1 MKYGTKWIIEW
12 KSIFKVNNRIVPISI
27 DFEEPMDQAIDDV
40 QSGVEC
46 MTPKPKRSSDV
57 TKKWKIVPCIYENT
71 DEYKI

>member
-12 KSIFKVNNRIVPISI
+12 KSIVKVNNRIVPVSI

-46 MTPKPKRSSDV
+46 MTLKPKRSSV
-57 TKKWKIVPCIYENT
+57 LKM
-71 DEYKI
+71 

>member
-12 KSIFKVNNRIVPISI
+12 KSLFKVNNRIVPISI

-46 MTPKPKRSSDV
+46 MTPKPKRSSGL
-57 TKKWKIVPCIYENT
+57 KM
-71 DEYKI
+71 